1 MKALILLP
9 FAPFE
14 KEDLERLFVCASKR
28 FKKPNIALYCHK
40 LSFEYYSEKYPEYE
54 IKIMIDSDNTFNYL
68 TKDLFYSQ
76 CEEFVHDKN
85 YIIVVANNIDR
96 KIAAQPVIK
105 ENLPVY
111 RWFILDGR
119 IVSIATKTD
128 LADDQEINSNI
139 FAKIAKE
146 AKSEFR
152 LLPFG
157 YMARFYE
164 YGYINEFGFR
174 VPKDYQDLKLRD
186 KNHKLICAF
195 GGSACFSMGAYED
208 EMWTARLEN
217 SLNSF
222 SASSGLSSR
231 YTVLNFGMMGQTVLE
246 QIQTYILFAYSL
258 KPDAVLSYD
267 GFNDVVCG
275 MITDSHLKEK
285 FDYNY
290 NFNYEEWAKIVANS
304 EEKLAWKRGV
314 SYVNPKNSPLVIA
327 KSYYNRKKQFE
338 QMSKEAGATFFSVYQ
353 PICFSKYANSER
365 ELKGYEQ
372 LTDVGIKRDV
382 EYIKLLYK
390 KVSEYLKT
398 QDMFNAHLNLH
409 DDFSLYGD
417 ESTIFYDMCH
427 TVPYGDSL
435 IAEML
440 LEFIKSWC
448 LSNG

>member
-1 MKALILLP
+1 MKVFILLP

-14 KEDLERLFVCASKR
+14 KEDLERLLVCVSKR
-28 FKKPNIALYCHK
+28 FKQSSAALYCHK
-40 LSFEYYSEKYPEYE
+40 QSLEYYSEKYPEHE

-68 TKDLFYSQ
+68 TKNLFYSQ
-76 CEEFVHDKN
+76 CEEFIGNESFV
-85 YIIVVANNIDR
+85 IVVANNINR
-96 KIAAQPVIK
+96 KIAAQPVAK
-105 ENLPVY
+105 EKLPVY
-111 RWFILDGR
+111 RWFVLDGR
-119 IVSIATKTD
+119 ITSIATEKD
-128 LADDQEINSNI
+128 PSDDQEINSNI
-139 FAKIAKE
+139 FAKIAKD

-157 YMARFYE
+157 YMCRFSE

-174 VPKDYQDLKLRD
+174 VPKNYQDLKSRD
-186 KNHKLICAF
+186 NNHKLICAF

-222 SASSGLSSR
+222 SASNGLSSK

-267 GFNDVVCG
+267 GFNDIVCG

-290 NFNYEEWAKIVANS
+290 NFNYEEWAKILAGS
-304 EEKLAWKRGV
+304 KEKLAWEKGV
-314 SYVNPKNSPLVIA
+314 SYVNPKNSPLIIA
-327 KSYYNRKKQFE
+327 KAYYNRKKQFE
-338 QMSKEAGATFFSVYQ
+338 QMCKEAGAVFFSVYQ
-353 PICFSKYANSER
+353 PTYFSKRANSQR
-365 ELKGYEQ
+365 EIKGYEQ
-372 LTDVGIKRDV
+372 LTDAGVKRDV

-398 QDMFNAHLNLH
+398 QDKFDAHLNLH
-409 DDFSLYGD
+409 DDFLSYGD
-417 ESTIFYDMCH
+417 ECTIFYDMCH
-427 TVPYGDSL
+427 TVSLGDEL
-435 IAEML
+435 IAEKL
-440 LEFIKSWC
+440 LKFIKSWC